1 MLTGTARARDGDL
14 GIARYGPRH
23 CRTGVREMY
32 QPAMI
37 SNHVTGTNYTPA
49 LGPTTGDDQV
59 GAGDA
64 TQAYLRRLHSVVVEL
79 FRALS
84 ESLHDEPSNAAECLR
99 RAEAMLVGRHEQ
111 AVRAPAT
118 AARHGLA
125 PWQVRRVLTYVDANL
140 DRSIKNKDLAAIA
153 RLSVFHF
160 NVAFRN
166 SVGDSPHEYIIRRR
180 MERAQGLMLSTEM
193 SLSEIAGECGLAD
206 QAHLTRLFHRVVG
219 ESPAA
224 WRRARANPRP

>member
-1 MLTGTARARDGDL
+1 
-14 GIARYGPRH
+14 
-23 CRTGVREMY
+23 MY
-32 QPAMI
+32 QHTAILP
-37 SNHVTGTNYTPA
+37 SHVTEATYA
-49 LGPTTGDDQV
+49 QAIRPTDGGDQV
-59 GAGDA
+59 EAGDA
-64 TQAYLRRLHSVVVEL
+64 TQDSLRRLHSVVAEL

-84 ESLHDEPSNAAECLR
+84 ESLHDEPSNAAQCLQ
-99 RAEAMLVGRHEQ
+99 RAEAMLDGRHEQ

-118 AARHGLA
+118 TARHGLA
-125 PWQVRRVLTYVDANL
+125 PWQVRRVLTYIDANL
-140 DRSIKNKDLAAIA
+140 DKSIKNNDLAAIA

-193 SLSEIAGECGLAD
+193 SLSEVAAECGLAD

>member
-1 MLTGTARARDGDL
+1 MQQHTAIL
-14 GIARYGPRH
+14 
-23 CRTGVREMY
+23 
-32 QPAMI
+32 
-37 SNHVTGTNYTPA
+37 SNQVIETPYLQA
-49 LGPTTGDDQV
+49 FAPTDGDDQV
-59 GAGDA
+59 EADVA
-64 TQAYLRRLHSVVVEL
+64 MQAHLQRLHSIVAEL
-79 FRALS
+79 LRALH

-99 RAEAMLVGRHEQ
+99 RAEAMLGKGHEQ
-111 AVRAPAT
+111 VMCASAT
-118 AARHGLA
+118 TARQGLA
-125 PWQVRRVLTYVDANL
+125 PWQIRRVLAYVDANL
-140 DRSIKNKDLAAIA
+140 DVSIKNKDLAAIA

-166 SVGDSPHEYIIRRR
+166 SIGDSPHEYIIRRR

-206 QAHLTRLFHRVVG
+206 QPHLTRLFHRVVG

>member
-1 MLTGTARARDGDL
+1 
-14 GIARYGPRH
+14 
-23 CRTGVREMY
+23 MY
-32 QPAMI
+32 QHTAIM
-37 SNHVTGTNYTPA
+37 SNHVTETHYTPA
-49 LGPTTGDDQV
+49 IATPGDEQV
-59 GAGDA
+59 EAVDA
-64 TQAYLRRLHSVVVEL
+64 TQADLRRLHSVVAEL

-84 ESLHDEPSNAAECLR
+84 ESLHDEPRNAAECLR
-99 RAEAMLVGRHEQ
+99 RAEAILDGTREQ
-111 AVRAPAT
+111 GVRAPAE
-118 AARHGLA
+118 AARQGLA
-125 PWQVRRVLTYVDANL
+125 PWQVRRVLLYVDANL
-140 DRSIKNKDLAAIA
+140 DTSIKNKDLAAIA

-193 SLSEIAGECGLAD
+193 SLSEIAAECGLAD

-224 WRRARANPRP
+224 WRRARANPRPGGCPTRCDTESAPHPRMAGIKIHV

>member
-1 MLTGTARARDGDL
+1 
-14 GIARYGPRH
+14 
-23 CRTGVREMY
+23 MY
-32 QPAMI
+32 QHTAI
-37 SNHVTGTNYTPA
+37 LSNQMTKTPHMQA
-49 LGPTTGDDQV
+49 IGPTDGDDQV
-59 GAGDA
+59 EAGGAMA
-64 TQAYLRRLHSVVVEL
+64 AHLQRLHSIVAEL
-79 FRALS
+79 LRALS
-84 ESLHDEPSNAAECLR
+84 ESLHDEPSNAVECLR
-99 RAEAMLVGRHEQ
+99 RAEAMLARKHDQV
-111 AVRAPAT
+111 ACASAT
-118 AARHGLA
+118 TARQGLA
-125 PWQVRRVLTYVDANL
+125 PWQVRRVLAYVDANL
-140 DRSIKNKDLAAIA
+140 DVSIKNKDLAAIA

-224 WRRARANPRP
+224 WRRARANPRH

>member
-1 MLTGTARARDGDL
+1 
-14 GIARYGPRH
+14 
-23 CRTGVREMY
+23 MY
-32 QPAMI
+32 QHTAIM
-37 SNHVTGTNYTPA
+37 SNRVIETNHTPA
-49 LGPTTGDDQV
+49 IGPTAGDEHV
-59 GAGDA
+59 AAGDA
-64 TQAYLRRLHSVVVEL
+64 TQAYLRHLHSVVAEL

-99 RAEAMLVGRHEQ
+99 RAEAMLDGRHEQ
-111 AVRAPAT
+111 AVRTPAT
-118 AARHGLA
+118 AARQGLA
-125 PWQVRRVLTYVDANL
+125 PWQIRRVLTYIDANL
-140 DRSIKNKDLAAIA
+140 ERSIKNKDLAAVA

-219 ESPAA
+219 ASPAA

>member
-1 MLTGTARARDGDL
+1 MYHNTA
-14 GIARYGPRH
+14 I
-23 CRTGVREMY
+23 M
-32 QPAMI
+32 
-37 SNHVTGTNYTPA
+37 SNRVIETNHTLA
-49 LGPTTGDDQV
+49 IGPTAGDEHV
-59 GAGDA
+59 AAGDA
-64 TQAYLRRLHSVVVEL
+64 TQAYLRHLHSVVAEL

-84 ESLHDEPSNAAECLR
+84 ESLHDEPSNAAECLQ
-99 RAEAMLVGRHEQ
+99 RAEAMLDGRHEQ
-111 AVRAPAT
+111 AVRTPAT
-118 AARHGLA
+118 AARQGLA
-125 PWQVRRVLTYVDANL
+125 PWQVRRVLTYIDANL
-140 DRSIKNKDLAAIA
+140 DMSIKNKDLAAVA

-180 MERAQGLMLSTEM
+180 MDRAQGLMLSTEM